1 MRKKI
6 SEILKFFILIVLVG
20 LGISGLVGISPNDLG
35 YYDFHFFYV
44 GVFITLCLLI
54 IGEMHIL
61 LDKKYELLGFLGAV
75 ILIIFSF
82 GYIPLRMIYWS
93 VPQPWVWIA
102 FPALIIVAVLVP
114 VFNPQLSKEMA
125 EEYISPSPEKGV
137 KFWKFVSFWVPIIGV
152 GLVFIAKI
160 FESPSGLF
168 VFSLMGFGA
177 YIGMLWTIQTNVH
190 NFIQKRKKDKKAKD
204 E

>member
-1 MRKKI
+1 MMNKFRDSLKI
-6 SEILKFFILIVLVG
+6 TMMILIVGAVLSW
-20 LGISGLVGISPNDLG
+20 ISGSSPNE
-35 YYDFHFFYV
+35 YVRYNIKYFYI
-44 GVFITLCLLI
+44 GMLLTILLI
-54 IGEMHIL
+54 MLSILHIL
-61 LDKKYELLGFLGAV
+61 LNKKNEIVGMLGAG
-75 ILIIFSF
+75 LMLFLWL

-204 E
+204 K